1 MILGHRGAP
10 REAPENTLRSFQL
23 ALAHGADGVEL
34 DVQRSRDG
42 VPVVIHD
49 STLERTTT
57 GHGRVDEH
65 SWEALQQLRVGTG
78 EPMPSLEEIA
88 AWAANTGAYLN
99 VELKSAGAETAS
111 LAVLQAAGVLERVL
125 FSSFLPDVVREI
137 GRQAPEARR
146 YLLLERWDATVPAL
160 VRELGAGGVCL
171 RDDAATAGALS
182 ELAEAALPV
191 VVWTVDDP
199 ARIRALLRARV
210 VAIITNRP
218 DVAVGERAALN
229 L

>member
-1 MILGHRGAP
+1 MILGHRGALT
-10 REAPENTLRSFQL
+10 EAPENTLRSFQI

-49 STLERTTT
+49 PTLERTTT
-57 GHGRVDEH
+57 GRGRVDEH
-65 SWEALQQLRVGTG
+65 SWEALQQFRVDGG
-78 EPMPSLEEIA
+78 EPIPSLAEIA
-88 AWAANTGAYLN
+88 AWAADTGAYLN
-99 VELKSAGAETAS
+99 VELKSPGAEAAS
-111 LAVLQAAGVLERVL
+111 LAVLEATGLLDGVL
-125 FSSFLPDVVREI
+125 FSSFLPEVVREI

-146 YLLLERWDATVPAL
+146 YLLRERWDASVPSI

-171 RDDAATAGALS
+171 RDDAATSEALS
-182 ELAEAALPV
+182 ELARADLPV

-199 ARIRALLRARV
+199 IRIRALLRAG
-210 VAIITNRP
+210 VAAVITNRP
-218 DVAVGERAALN
+218 DMAVAERTALN